1 MRRSIDEASRRA
13 AAEPGLEEIVA
24 EIEAAP
30 SAEARRDVILRGM
43 ARMGVPEGAREQVAR
58 EADRVAT
65 TFPSRPPLG
74 CHKRVV
80 LPEVAT
86 LAVDMACLVGAGA
99 VAAHTAAC
107 LKTRSRTVRQTTTDI
122 AIVNNGI
129 LAGGSL
135 LWPLIFNTSVG
146 YHRVAAEPRLLA
158 GFLWPLVINAVDLAH
173 VTEVPPLTPEESKT
187 ADRSLTM
194 DAQAV
199 ISAAFAMGTLMSGLK
214 TRTGTRIIMFALV
227 LALGG
232 VIPTPRI
239 SSRTVLR
246 SAVQT
251 SQRVM
256 LSMSISFIL
265 TGIGADLIAGTDRD
279 GDDPECDAPIPPKPA
294 PAPSSAAARLVRD
307 TGR

>member
-1 MRRSIDEASRRA
+1 MAAMQKSIDEASRLA
-13 AAEPGLEEIVA
+13 AAEPGVDAAVA
-24 EIEAAP
+24 AIEAAP
-30 SAEARRDVILRGM
+30 SAEARREVIMREMERL
-43 ARMGVPEGAREQVAR
+43 GVPAAARDRVAR
-58 EADRVAT
+58 EAGKVMKT
-65 TFPSRPPLG
+65 LPPPTPLG
-74 CHKRVV
+74 CHRRVV

-86 LAVDMACLVGAGA
+86 LVVDMACLVGAGA
-99 VAAHTAAC
+99 VAAHTAASVQ
-107 LKTRSRTVRQTTTDI
+107 TRSRTVRQTTTNI

-158 GFLWPLVINAVDLAH
+158 GFLWPLVINSLDLLHAA
-173 VTEVPPLTPEESKT
+173 EVPPLTPEESKT

-246 SAVQT
+246 AAIQT

-265 TGIGADLIAGTDRD
+265 TGIGADLIAGTARD
-279 GDDPECDAPIPPKPA
+279 ADDPECAPPAAPP
-294 PAPSSAAARLVRD
+294 SAAARLARN
-307 TGR
+307 TAR